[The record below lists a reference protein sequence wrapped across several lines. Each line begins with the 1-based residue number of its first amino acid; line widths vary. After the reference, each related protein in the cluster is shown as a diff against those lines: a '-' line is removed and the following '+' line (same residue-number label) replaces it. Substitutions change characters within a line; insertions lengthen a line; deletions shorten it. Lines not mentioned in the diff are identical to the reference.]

1 MSAASS
7 PAVDRPGDSAVRIRL
22 AEPADVPDLHRLICA
37 LAEYEKE
44 PDAVVAVPDDLTR
57 VMFSDHPSVF
67 GHVVEEDGR
76 VVGMALW
83 FLNYSTWTGR
93 NGLYLED
100 LFIEPEHRGRGFGRD
115 LLITLA
121 RLAIERGYSRFE
133 WTVLDWNIP
142 SLDFYRSLGAFAMDE
157 WTVQRVDDHALATL
171 AALPLGSEPP
181 L

>member
-1 MSAASS
+1 MSAESS

-22 AEPADVPDLHRLICA
+22 AEPGDVPDLHRLICA

-57 VMFSDHPSVF
+57 VMFGDHPSVF

-133 WTVLDWNIP
+133 WTVLDWNTP

-157 WTVQRVDDHALATL
+157 WTVQRVDDHALAAL